1 MISDPTLQQSWSLD
15 ATGNWRNFTQSDQSD
30 ASQALDQQRLHNR
43 VNEITQIAHTVGSDW
58 ATPTY
63 DRNGNMT
70 QIPQPGDMTETYQ
83 AVWDAWDRLVK
94 LSDGADTV
102 QENAYDG
109 HRRRVVR
116 LDYTGG
122 VAR

>member
-1 MISDPTLQQSWSLD
+1 M
-15 ATGNWRNFTQSDQSD
+15 
-30 ASQALDQQRLHNR
+30 
-43 VNEITQIAHTVGSDW
+43 GSDW
-58 ATPTY
+58 ATPAY

-70 QIPQPGDMTETYQ
+70 EIPQPGDMTETYQ

-109 HRRRVVR
+109 LRRRVVR

-122 VAR
+122 VSR